1 MFLYKSGK
9 SGLTM
14 LEIAVTVSNLT
25 KCFGPVLAVDHINF
39 EVKREGIFGFLGP
52 NGAGKT
58 TTIRI
63 LTGVIK
69 PDEGSATIMGYDVL
83 RETLKV
89 KQISGVVPEIANA
102 YIDLTAWQNLMLIGE
117 LYGVPKRERKEKAE
131 RLLKELGLYERRNQ
145 LVRGFSRGMKQRL
158 IFCMALINDPQ
169 MLFLDE
175 PTSGLDVEGAR
186 HIRELIREYN
196 KNGKTIF
203 LSTHNMDE
211 ANQLCDRIA
220 IINHG
225 KISAIDSP
233 ERLRMK
239 SSGLQSVEVGFDKPV
254 SVDKLLHITGVREM
268 KKMGDKIRLYT
279 NNPDKIIDSLVDYA
293 RSKNLRIIS
302 LNTLKPSLEDV
313 FVELTREHRGNS

>member
-1 MFLYKSGK
+1 
-9 SGLTM
+9 M

-39 EVKREGIFGFLGP
+39 EVKRGEIFGFLGP
-52 NGAGKT
+52 NAAGKT

-69 PDEGSATIMGYDVL
+69 PDEGSATLMGYDVL

-89 KQISGVVPEIANA
+89 KQVSGVVPEIANA

-117 LYGVPKRERKEKAE
+117 LYGVSKRERTEKAE
-131 RLLKELGLYERRNQ
+131 NLLKELGLYERRNQ

-175 PTSGLDVEGAR
+175 PTSGLDVESAR

-196 KNGKTIF
+196 ENGKTIF

-225 KISAIDSP
+225 KIAAIDSP

-254 SVDKLLHITGVREM
+254 DVDKLLHITGVKEM
-268 KKMGDKIRLYT
+268 KKMGDKIKLYT
-279 NNPDKIIDSLVDYA
+279 NNPDKVIDSLVDYA

-313 FVELTREHRGNS
+313 FVELTREH

>member
-1 MFLYKSGK
+1 
-9 SGLTM
+9 LTT

-39 EVKREGIFGFLGP
+39 EVKREEIFGFLGP

-63 LTGVIK
+63 LMGIIK
-69 PDEGSATIMGYDVL
+69 PDEGSARVMGYDIL

-89 KQISGVVPEIANA
+89 KQISGVVPEVANA
-102 YIDLTAWQNLMLIGE
+102 YIDLTGWQNLMLIGE
-117 LYGVPKRERKEKAE
+117 LYGVPKRERTEKAE
-131 RLLKELGLYERRNQ
+131 SLLRELGLYERRNQ

-158 IFCMALINDPQ
+158 IFCMALVNDPQ

-175 PTSGLDVEGAR
+175 PTSGLDVESAR
-186 HIRELIREYN
+186 HIRKLIQEYN

-225 KISAIDSP
+225 EIAAIDSP

-254 SVDKLLHITGVREM
+254 GVDEVLHITGIREM

-279 NNPDKIIDSLVDYA
+279 DNPDKVIDSLVDYA

-302 LNTLKPSLEDV
+302 INTLKPSLEDV
-313 FVELTREHRGNS
+313 FVELTREH

>member
-1 MFLYKSGK
+1 
-9 SGLTM
+9 LTT
-14 LEIAVTVSNLT
+14 LEIAVIVSNLT
-25 KCFGPVLAVDHINF
+25 KCFDPVLAVDHINF
-39 EVKREGIFGFLGP
+39 EVKREEIFGFLGP

-63 LTGVIK
+63 LMGIIK
-69 PDEGSATIMGYDVL
+69 PDEGSARVMGYDIL

-89 KQISGVVPEIANA
+89 KQISGVVPEVANA
-102 YIDLTAWQNLMLIGE
+102 YIDLTGWQNLMLIGE
-117 LYGVPKRERKEKAE
+117 LYGVPKRERTEKAE
-131 RLLKELGLYERRNQ
+131 SLLRELGLYERRNQ

-158 IFCMALINDPQ
+158 IFCMALVNDPQ

-175 PTSGLDVEGAR
+175 PTSGLDVESAR
-186 HIRELIREYN
+186 HIRKLIQEYN

-225 KISAIDSP
+225 KIAAIDSP

-239 SSGLQSVEVGFDKPV
+239 SSGLQSVEVGFDKAV
-254 SVDKLLHITGVREM
+254 GVDELLHVTGIREM

-279 NNPDKIIDSLVDYA
+279 DNPDKVIDSLVDYA

-302 LNTLKPSLEDV
+302 INTLKPSLEDV
-313 FVELTREHRGNS
+313 FVELTREH

>member
-1 MFLYKSGK
+1 
-9 SGLTM
+9 
-14 LEIAVTVSNLT
+14 V
-25 KCFGPVLAVDHINF
+25 
-39 EVKREGIFGFLGP
+39 
-52 NGAGKT
+52 
-58 TTIRI
+58 
-63 LTGVIK
+63 
-69 PDEGSATIMGYDVL
+69 MGYDVL

-89 KQISGVVPEIANA
+89 KQVSGVVPEIANA

-117 LYGVPKRERKEKAE
+117 LYGVSKRERTEKAE
-131 RLLKELGLYERRNQ
+131 NLLKELGLYERRNQ

-175 PTSGLDVEGAR
+175 PTSGLDVESAR

-196 KNGKTIF
+196 DNGKTIF

-211 ANQLCDRIA
+211 ANRLCDRIA

-225 KISAIDSP
+225 KIVAIDSP

-254 SVDKLLHITGVREM
+254 DIDELSCITGVREV

-293 RSKNLRIIS
+293 RSKNLQFIS
-302 LNTLKPSLEDV
+302 LNTLNPSLEDV
-313 FVELTREHRGNS
+313 FVELTREH

>member
-1 MFLYKSGK
+1 
-9 SGLTM
+9 M
-14 LEIAVTVSNLT
+14 LETAVAVSNLT

-39 EVKREGIFGFLGP
+39 EVESEEVFGFLGP

-58 TTIRI
+58 TTIRM

-69 PDEGSATIMGYDVL
+69 PDEGSARVMGYDVL

-89 KQISGVVPEIANA
+89 KQIIGVVPEVANA

-117 LYGVPKRERKEKAE
+117 LYGVSKRKRTEKAGN
-131 RLLKELGLYERRNQ
+131 LLKELGLYERRNQ

-158 IFCMALINDPQ
+158 IFCMALVNEPQ

-175 PTSGLDVEGAR
+175 PTSGLDVESAR

-196 KNGKTIF
+196 DNGKTIF

-211 ANQLCDRIA
+211 ANRLCDRIA
-220 IINHG
+220 IINYG
-225 KISAIDSP
+225 KIVAVDSP

-254 SVDKLLHITGVREM
+254 DIDELSYITGVREV

-293 RSKNLRIIS
+293 RSKNLQFIS
-302 LNTLKPSLEDV
+302 LNTLNPSLEDV
-313 FVELTREHRGNS
+313 FVELTREH

>member
-1 MFLYKSGK
+1 M
-9 SGLTM
+9 TT

-39 EVKREGIFGFLGP
+39 EVKREEIFGFLGP

-63 LTGVIK
+63 LMGIIK
-69 PDEGSATIMGYDVL
+69 PDEGSARVMGYDIL

-89 KQISGVVPEIANA
+89 KQISGVVPEVANA
-102 YIDLTAWQNLMLIGE
+102 YIDLTGWQNLMLIGE
-117 LYGVPKRERKEKAE
+117 LYGVPKRERTEKAE
-131 RLLKELGLYERRNQ
+131 SLLRELGLYERRNH

-158 IFCMALINDPQ
+158 IFCMALVNNPQ

-175 PTSGLDVEGAR
+175 PTSGLDVESAR
-186 HIRELIREYN
+186 HIRKLIQEYN

-225 KISAIDSP
+225 KIAAIDSP

-254 SVDKLLHITGVREM
+254 GVDEVLHITGIREM

-279 NNPDKIIDSLVDYA
+279 DNPDKVIDSLVDYA

-302 LNTLKPSLEDV
+302 INTLKPSLEDV
-313 FVELTREHRGNS
+313 FVELTREH

>member
-1 MFLYKSGK
+1 
-9 SGLTM
+9 LTT
-14 LEIAVTVSNLT
+14 LEIAVIVSNLT

-39 EVKREGIFGFLGP
+39 EVKREEIFGFLGP

-63 LTGVIK
+63 LMGIIK
-69 PDEGSATIMGYDVL
+69 PDEGSARVMGYDIL

-89 KQISGVVPEIANA
+89 KQISGVVPEVANA
-102 YIDLTAWQNLMLIGE
+102 YIDLTGWQNLMLIGE
-117 LYGVPKRERKEKAE
+117 LYGVPKRERTEKAE
-131 RLLKELGLYERRNQ
+131 SLLRELGLYERRNQ

-158 IFCMALINDPQ
+158 IFCMALVNDPQ

-175 PTSGLDVEGAR
+175 PTSGLDVESAR
-186 HIRELIREYN
+186 HIRKLIQEYN

-225 KISAIDSP
+225 KIAAIDSP

-239 SSGLQSVEVGFDKPV
+239 SSGLQSVEVGFDKAV
-254 SVDKLLHITGVREM
+254 GVDELLHVTGIREM

-279 NNPDKIIDSLVDYA
+279 DNPDKVIDSLVDYA

-302 LNTLKPSLEDV
+302 INTLKPSLEDV
-313 FVELTREHRGNS
+313 FVELTREH

>member
-1 MFLYKSGK
+1 
-9 SGLTM
+9 LTT
-14 LEIAVTVSNLT
+14 LEIAVIVSNLT
-25 KCFGPVLAVDHINF
+25 KCFDPVLAVDHINF
-39 EVKREGIFGFLGP
+39 EVKREEIFGFLGP

-63 LTGVIK
+63 LMGIIK
-69 PDEGSATIMGYDVL
+69 PDEGSARVMGYDIL

-89 KQISGVVPEIANA
+89 KQISGVVPEVANA
-102 YIDLTAWQNLMLIGE
+102 YIDLTGWQNLMLIGE
-117 LYGVPKRERKEKAE
+117 LYGVPKRERTEKAE
-131 RLLKELGLYERRNQ
+131 SLLRELGLYERRNQ

-158 IFCMALINDPQ
+158 IFCMALVNDPQ

-175 PTSGLDVEGAR
+175 PTSGLDVESAR
-186 HIRELIREYN
+186 HIRKLIQEYN

-225 KISAIDSP
+225 KIAAIDSP

-254 SVDKLLHITGVREM
+254 GVDEVLHITGIREM

-279 NNPDKIIDSLVDYA
+279 DNPDKVIDSLVDYA

-302 LNTLKPSLEDV
+302 INTLKPSLEDV
-313 FVELTREHRGNS
+313 FVELTREH

>member
-1 MFLYKSGK
+1 M
-9 SGLTM
+9 TT

-39 EVKREGIFGFLGP
+39 EVKREEVFGFLGP

-63 LTGVIK
+63 LMGIIK
-69 PDEGSATIMGYDVL
+69 PDEGSARVMGYDIL

-89 KQISGVVPEIANA
+89 KQISGVVPEVANA
-102 YIDLTAWQNLMLIGE
+102 YIDLTGWQNLMLIGE
-117 LYGVPKRERKEKAE
+117 LYGVPKRERTEKAE
-131 RLLKELGLYERRNQ
+131 SLLRELGLYERRNQ
-145 LVRGFSRGMKQRL
+145 LVRGFSKGMKQRL
-158 IFCMALINDPQ
+158 IFCMALVNDPQ

-175 PTSGLDVEGAR
+175 PTSGLDVESAR
-186 HIRELIREYN
+186 HIRKLIQEYN
-196 KNGKTIF
+196 KNGKTIL

-225 KISAIDSP
+225 KIAAIDSP

-254 SVDKLLHITGVREM
+254 GVDELLPITGIREM

-279 NNPDKIIDSLVDYA
+279 DNPDKVIDSLVDYA

-302 LNTLKPSLEDV
+302 INTLKPSLEDV
-313 FVELTREHRGNS
+313 FVELTREH